1 MVKQYEQQEGR
12 QLKQSAR
19 QQRAIE
25 EAACLVKKQAEGYTC
40 RRCKGKFESNTKLH
54 EHVRTKH
61 AKRPKGEHTT
71 VKLPSPPPTSIALA
85 TPPSPPSTSM
95 TLATPPSP
103 PPTPTTSIEPPATPT
118 ATSISLFPCI
128 HSNACFTL
136 SSLARLF
143 SAFSSRSSFEAVS
156 DGRIFDRDVC
166 TIDIC
171 LEVLSTTAPKALV
184 TSDDEPLPD
193 QESRYPGQK

>member
-71 VKLPSPPPTSIALA
+71 VKLPSPPPT
-85 TPPSPPSTSM
+85 
-95 TLATPPSP
+95 
-103 PPTPTTSIEPPATPT
+103 PTTSIEPPATPT

-143 SAFSSRSSFEAVS
+143 SAFSARSSFEAVS